1 MPTTLGTPTPGGSVV
16 VGGAVVVVVLLVVVL
31 FGAAR
36 GVGEPLHEARTQ
48 AAARRAQPMSTGR

>member
-1 MPTTLGTPTPGGSVV
+1 MPTTLGTPTPGGRVV
-16 VGGAVVVVVLLVVVL
+16 VGGAVVVVVLLVVVV

-36 GVGEPLHEARTQ
+36 GVGEPLHEARRQ

>member
-1 MPTTLGTPTPGGSVV
+1 MPTTLGTPTPGGRVV
-16 VGGAVVVVVLLVVVL
+16 VGGAVVVVVLLVVVV

>member
-16 VGGAVVVVVLLVVVL
+16 VGGAVVVVVLLVVVV

-36 GVGEPLHEARTQ
+36 EVGEPLHEARTQ